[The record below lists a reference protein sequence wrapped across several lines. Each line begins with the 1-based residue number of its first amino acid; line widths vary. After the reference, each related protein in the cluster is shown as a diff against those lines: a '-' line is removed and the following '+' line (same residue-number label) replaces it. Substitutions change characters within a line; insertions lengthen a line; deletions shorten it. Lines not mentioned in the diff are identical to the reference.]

1 VLTRHEITFSPIYSI
16 RDVLADPHFIA
27 REMVTSVDDSV
38 LGPVKMHNVVP
49 RFSAT
54 PGAIRNSGPEL
65 GAHNA
70 EVYAEFGLDAATLA
84 SLKEQGVI

>member
-1 VLTRHEITFSPIYSI
+1 
-16 RDVLADPHFIA
+16 
-27 REMVTSVDDSV
+27 
-38 LGPVKMHNVVP
+38 MHNVVP

-65 GAHNA
+65 GEHNA

-84 SLKEQGVI
+84 SLKEKGVI